1 MPRTKRDDKV
11 RAPLSLR
18 DEVEQINGLTDG
30 FCQEYLDVEYAGLC
44 RKLVG
49 AIARRR
55 PSPLE
60 RGDLRVWSAGV
71 LYTVGRINFLF
82 DRSQKP
88 HGRPARGALIQVEA
102 EQAG

>member
-11 RAPLSLR
+11 RAPPSFR

-30 FCQEYLDVEYAGLC
+30 FCQEHLDVEYAGLC

-49 AIARRR
+49 ATARRR

-71 LYTVGRINFLF
+71 LYTVGRINSLF

-88 HGRPARGALIQVEA
+88 HLTGDQLA
-102 EQAG
+102 EP